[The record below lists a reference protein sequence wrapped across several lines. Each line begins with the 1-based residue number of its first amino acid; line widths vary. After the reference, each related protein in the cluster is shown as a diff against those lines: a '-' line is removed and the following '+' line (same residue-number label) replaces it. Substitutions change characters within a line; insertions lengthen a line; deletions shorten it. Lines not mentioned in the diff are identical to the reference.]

1 MPALPEARGEISGG
15 MIDLVFWFWP
25 CRGCIRQRMEV
36 FRMIIEIAH
45 YEEMEKDAKKME
57 PVCDGVR

>member
-1 MPALPEARGEISGG
+1 

-25 CRGCIRQRMEV
+25 CRGCIRQKMEV
-36 FRMIIEIAH
+36 FRMIVEIAH

-57 PVCDGVR
+57 PVCAGVR